1 MNKKGYSM
9 VELIIM
15 IALLGI
21 LIYGAIYVPTDI
33 MSRHSQYTLKSI
45 KINDIVL
52 LRTAIA
58 NDLNNSSIEIISSDT
73 LKIGDNKY
81 VFGEKVT
88 REAQS
93 NLVIL
98 TNDKYLYKIENNIL
112 TVYNDEVNL
121 KYNLSSSF
129 KKVVSN
135 NVE

>member
-81 VFGEKVT
+81 EFGEKVT
-88 REAQS
+88 RETQG

-135 NVE
+135 NAE